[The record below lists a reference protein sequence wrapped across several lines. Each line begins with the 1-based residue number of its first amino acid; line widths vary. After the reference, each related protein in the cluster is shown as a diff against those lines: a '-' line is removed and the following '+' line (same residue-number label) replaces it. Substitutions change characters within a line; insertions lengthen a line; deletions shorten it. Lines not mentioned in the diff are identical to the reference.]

1 MLTVFQCM
9 TLSGWSYV
17 MYRVADGI
25 SHATV
30 IYFILLVV
38 FGAYFIMN
46 LFLAVLKTKF
56 AKAQSLLQ
64 SRMKRE
70 NRRKKGTLGRF
81 FANLSNSADYALG
94 SRLLDD
100 RINVHLGDIEAR
112 HMEASRRKLDGAEP
126 PIDGQKSKPPPS
138 SVAESNAAMRKLL
151 DSVPVAVFDVAV
163 RSEPVLER
171 WRLQLQYRLRKAVYH
186 LYFSR
191 FFMSCIVVNSGELQI
206 IIMHYDTRPR

>member
-56 AKAQSLLQ
+56 AKAQTLLH
-64 SRMKRE
+64 SRLKRD
-70 NRRKKGTLGRF
+70 NRQKKGVFGRLY
-81 FANLSNSADYALG
+81 AYLSNSADSALG

-100 RINVHLGDIEAR
+100 RINVHLSDIEAR
-112 HMEASRRKLDGAEP
+112 HMDASRRKLAGAAP
-126 PIDGQKSKPPPS
+126 PVAAQPPQGPPS
-138 SVAESNAAMRKLL
+138 SVAESNAAMVKLL
-151 DSVPVAVFDVAV
+151 ASVPIADFDVAV

-171 WRLQLQYRLRKAVYH
+171 WRLKAQYRLRKAVYH
-186 LYFSR
+186 PYFSR
-191 FFMSCIVVNSGELQI
+191 FFMSCIVVNSGEPQTNDDAL
-206 IIMHYDTRPR
+206 